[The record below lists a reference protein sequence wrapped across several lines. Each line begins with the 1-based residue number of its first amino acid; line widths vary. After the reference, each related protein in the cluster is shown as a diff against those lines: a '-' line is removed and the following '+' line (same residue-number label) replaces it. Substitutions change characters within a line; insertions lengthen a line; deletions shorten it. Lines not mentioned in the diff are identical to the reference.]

1 MTKQQ
6 AEEVALFIQSRL
18 DGRKIWSITV
28 DETRKLDPE
37 APTRYRVL
45 IHAMSGGQPLAIY
58 SARILTRQKVDT
70 AK

>member
-6 AEEVALFIQSRL
+6 AEEVAAFIQSRL

-45 IHAMSGGQPLAIY
+45 IYAMSGEQPLAIY

-70 AK
+70 TK